1 MARPKKE
8 TPAKA
13 PLAAAVEAVK
23 ETAAKKTQKI
33 EETVYLQ
40 AGGSEWDIS
49 DCKERA
55 VAAFVAEGHN
65 ASSIKKLVVYL
76 KPEEGKAYYVVN
88 DAENGSIDI

>member
-1 MARPKKE
+1 MARPKKA

-13 PLAAAVEAVK
+13 PLAAAVEAAK

-55 VAAFVAEGHN
+55 VAAFVAEGHK
-65 ASSIKKLVVYL
+65 ASAVKKLAVYL
-76 KPEEGKAYYVVN
+76 KPEEGKAYYVIN
-88 DAENGSIDI
+88 DSENGSISL